1 MLPIRDTVPSK
12 NYPVVNTA
20 LIGINVLVFLVQLS
34 QGPNLNK
41 FVYIYGLVPARYS
54 VPGIAAYFSPGLQ
67 LFSLLS
73 FMFLHGGWLHL
84 IGNMWCLW
92 IFGDNVE
99 DRLGPARYLIFYLLC
114 GLLSGLFHLVFNL
127 GSNVPTI
134 GASGA
139 IAGVMGAY
147 IILYPHSKILTLI
160 PILII
165 PWFIEIPA
173 FVFLGIWF
181 LIQFVNAAGSSVAMG
196 GVAWWAHVGGF
207 IFGMVLLKLF
217 QTLPR
222 AGVSDRVRTVTRK
235 KTSQR
240 LHGITPTGSR
250 ENPHLYATIR
260 ITPHEVLAGTQ
271 KLVNIPMGFRK
282 RLFRVAIPPG
292 TREGSVLRLK
302 GVGKPL
308 ADGGRGDIYLK
319 VAVDS
324 IYSTSNR
331 RP

>member
-1 MLPIRDTVPSK
+1 MIPIRDTVPSRT
-12 NYPVVNTA
+12 YPVVNTA
-20 LIGINVLVFLVQLS
+20 IIGINVLVFLVQLA

-67 LFSLLS
+67 LFSLFS

-84 IGNMWCLW
+84 IGNMWFLW

-99 DRLGPARYLIFYLLC
+99 DRLGPVRYLVFYLLC
-114 GLLSGLFHLVFNL
+114 GLMSGLFHLAFNL
-127 GSNVPTI
+127 GANVPTI

-160 PILII
+160 PIIII

-181 LIQFVNAAGSSVAMG
+181 LIQFANAAGSSGAVG

-207 IFGMVLLKLF
+207 VFGMAMVKLF
-217 QTLPR
+217 LAFPR
-222 AGVSDRVRTVTRK
+222 AGVSDRLRKITRK

-240 LHGITPTGSR
+240 LHGIAPTGSQ
-250 ENPHLYATIR
+250 EEPHLYATLR
-260 ITPHEVLAGTQ
+260 ITPYEVLAGTQ
-271 KLVNIPMGFRK
+271 KLINIPMGFRK
-282 RLFRVAIPPG
+282 RLFRVTIPPG

-308 ADGGRGDIYLK
+308 PDGGRGDIYLK
-319 VAVDS
+319 VTVDS
-324 IYSTSNR
+324 IYRTTS
-331 RP
+331 

>member
-1 MLPIRDTVPSK
+1 MIPIRDTVPSK

-20 LIGINVLVFLVQLS
+20 LIGINVLVFLVQLA

-54 VPGIAAYFSPGLQ
+54 VHSIAAYFSPGMQ
-67 LFSLLS
+67 IFSLLS

-84 IGNMWCLW
+84 IGNMWSLW

-99 DRLGPARYLIFYLLC
+99 DRLGPARYLLFYLLC
-114 GLLSGLFHLVFNL
+114 GFLSGLFHLAFNL

-160 PILII
+160 PIIII

-181 LIQFVNAAGSSVAMG
+181 LIQFANAAGSSAAMG

-207 IFGMVLLKLF
+207 VFGMVLVKLF
-217 QTLPR
+217 RTLPGT
-222 AGVSDRVRTVTRK
+222 GVSDRVRKITRK
-235 KTSQR
+235 KTSHR
-240 LHGITPTGSR
+240 LHGISPTSSG
-250 ENPHLYATIR
+250 EEPHLYATIR
-260 ITPHEVLAGTQ
+260 ITPYEVLAGTQ
-271 KLVNIPMGFRK
+271 KLINIPMGFRK
-282 RLFRVAIPPG
+282 RIFRVNIPPG

-308 ADGGRGDIYLK
+308 HDGGRGDIYLK

-331 RP
+331 TL

>member
-1 MLPIRDTVPSK
+1 MIPIRDTVPSK
-12 NYPVVNTA
+12 NYPVVNTT
-20 LIGINVLVFLVQLS
+20 LIGINLLVFLVQLA
-34 QGPNLNK
+34 QGPNLDK

-67 LFSLLS
+67 LFSLFS

-84 IGNMWCLW
+84 IGNMWSLW

-99 DRLGPARYLIFYLLC
+99 DRLGSARYLVFYLLC

-127 GSNVPTI
+127 GSNIPTI

-147 IILYPHSKILTLI
+147 IILYPQSKILTLI
-160 PILII
+160 PIIFI

-181 LIQFVNAAGSSVAMG
+181 LIQFANAAGSSGGMG

-207 IFGMVLLKLF
+207 IFGMVLVKLF
-217 QTLPR
+217 LMFPR
-222 AGVSDRVRTVTRK
+222 AGVSDQVRKMTRK

-240 LHGITPTGSR
+240 LHGISPEGSGK
-250 ENPHLYATIR
+250 EPHLYATIR
-260 ITPHEVLAGTQ
+260 ITPYEVLAGTQ
-271 KLVNIPMGFRK
+271 KLINIPMGFRK
-282 RLFRVAIPPG
+282 RLFRVTIPPG
-292 TREGSVLRLK
+292 TREGSVLRLR
-302 GVGKPL
+302 GMGKPL
-308 ADGGRGDIYLK
+308 PDGGRGDIYLK
-319 VAVDS
+319 VTVDS
-324 IYSTSNR
+324 IYRTVS
-331 RP
+331 

>member
-1 MLPIRDTVPSK
+1 MLPLRDTVPSK

-20 LIGINVLVFLVQLS
+20 LIGINLLVFLFQLS
-34 QGPNLNK
+34 HGSAMNQ
-41 FVYIYGLVPARYS
+41 FVYVYGLVPARYS
-54 VPGIAAYFSPGLQ
+54 VPDIASYFSPGLQ

-84 IGNMWCLW
+84 IGNMWSLW

-99 DRLGPARYLIFYLLC
+99 DRLGSVRYLAFYLLC
-114 GLLSGLFHLVFNL
+114 GLLSGLFHMVFNF
-127 GSNVPTI
+127 GSNIPTI

-147 IILYPHSKILTLI
+147 ILLYPYSRILTLI
-160 PILII
+160 PIIFI

-173 FVFLGIWF
+173 YVFLGIWF
-181 LIQFVNAAGSSVAMG
+181 LMQFANTAGSTGAMG

-207 IFGMVLLKLF
+207 LFGMVLLKLF
-217 QTLPR
+217 LTLPK
-222 AGVSDRVRTVTRK
+222 AGISTPFRKMTLK

-240 LHGITPTGSR
+240 LHGISPTGTR
-250 ENPHLYATIR
+250 EDPHLYATIR
-260 ITPHEVLAGTQ
+260 LTPHEVLAGTR

-282 RLFRVAIPPG
+282 RLFQVTIPPG

-308 ADGGRGDIYLK
+308 PDGGQGDIYLK
-319 VAVDS
+319 VTVDS
-324 IYSTSNR
+324 IYRSVS
-331 RP
+331 

>member
-1 MLPIRDTVPSK
+1 MLPIRDTIPSK
-12 NYPVVNTA
+12 SYPVVNTA
-20 LIGINVLVFLVQLS
+20 LIGINLLIFLVQLM
-34 QGPNLNK
+34 QGPGLDK

-54 VPGIAAYFSPGLQ
+54 VPGIASYFSPGLQ
-67 LFSLLS
+67 LFSLFS

-84 IGNMWCLW
+84 IGNMWSLW

-99 DRLGPARYLIFYLLC
+99 DRLGSFRYLIFYLLC

-147 IILYPHSKILTLI
+147 IILYPQSKILTLI
-160 PILII
+160 PIIFI

-181 LIQFVNAAGSSVAMG
+181 LIQFANAAGSSTAMG

-207 IFGMVLLKLF
+207 LFGMALVKLF
-217 QTLPR
+217 LMVPR
-222 AGVSDRVRTVTRK
+222 AGFSHQFRKVTRK
-235 KTSQR
+235 KTSQH
-240 LHGITPTGSR
+240 LHDISPKSSGDDP
-250 ENPHLYATIR
+250 NMYATIR
-260 ITPHEVLAGTQ
+260 ITPYEVLAGT
-271 KLVNIPMGFRK
+271 KKRINIPLGFRK
-282 RLFRVAIPPG
+282 RLFRVTFPPG
-292 TREGSVLRLK
+292 TRDGSVLRLK

-308 ADGGRGDIYLK
+308 PDGSRGDIHLK
-319 VAVDS
+319 VTVDS
-324 IYSTSNR
+324 IYRTVSR
-331 RP
+331 